1 MARRSGGSR
10 QGRPRPGVAGGRS
23 GGGGG
28 RGRGRR
34 PQGRRAGDRRQRGR
48 PGARPSPPAP
58 RDAGKKPA
66 PPSPADRLTAARDLF
81 TKKRYGEAL
90 KEFDSALRAAEGG
103 AGGAPDG
110 AVRREADRCRAEV
123 ERTRA
128 QLDQIAARIKGAGG
142 AASAAL
148 GQKAAACRFRL
159 GQYAEAIGA
168 LEEAAAASGGAQ
180 GHAADMLAGDCLSA
194 LRRHAEAEDAYLH
207 ALDDGEIPAGKCVQI
222 GDMLAGNGRHAGA
235 ESAYARA
242 AEKGADVHRKLDNCR
257 ARIGRT
263 DFAPGGPPRNDRI
276 RMAIATGRL
285 MERAMRL
292 DRDGR
297 YDDAVPLYIEAF
309 RTDPRMPGGFADR
322 MAGLAA
328 KASAPGPAAAAAA
341 AAPAEAPHS
350 AFHMPAGAAF
360 VVDSNVC
367 IRAMIMHA
375 LGKARS
381 RTVPRGWAEL
391 AGVASSFEKNIKSG
405 SYVLTF
411 KVYHET
417 RSLLYSTRGIGDL
430 LLDHSR
436 EVEVCRA
443 AAGKLD
449 KLWNARGAKMRPNAA
464 LVDEAKRAMWAG
476 WMSADR
482 HTKASWRSRKEV
494 PEKPY
499 KGGCSGEW
507 ADASI
512 LASAIMILRGAG
524 APGGGA
530 GAGAARPESV
540 ALLTKDSDF
549 TMFAGGITAESGV
562 RIVSEF
568 A

>member
-1 MARRSGGSR
+1 MGRRSGGSR

-28 RGRGRR
+28 NRGRGRR
-34 PQGRRAGDRRQRGR
+34 PQGRRQQGRRPRGR
-48 PGARPSPPAP
+48 PAAPPP
-58 RDAGKKPA
+58 PPQDAGAKPA
-66 PPSPADRLTAARDLF
+66 PPSLSDRLAVARGLF

-90 KEFDSALRAAEGG
+90 REFDSALQAAGDG
-103 AGGAPDG
+103 AGAAHDG
-110 AVRREADRCRAEV
+110 AARREADRCRAEV

-128 QLDQIAARIKGAGG
+128 QLEQISERIRGAGG
-142 AASAAL
+142 SAPAAL
-148 GQKAAACRFRL
+148 GQRAAACRFRL
-159 GQYAEAIGA
+159 GQYGEALGT

-180 GHAADMLAGDCLSA
+180 GYAADMLAGDCLSA
-194 LRRHAEAEDAYLH
+194 MRRNAEAEDAYLH

-222 GDMLAGNGRHAGA
+222 AEILASKGRHAGA
-235 ESAYARA
+235 ESAYAKA
-242 AEKGADVHRKLDNCR
+242 AEKGADVHRKLETCR
-257 ARIGRT
+257 ARIGQT
-263 DFAPGGPPRNDRI
+263 DFAHGGPPRNDRT
-276 RMAIATGRL
+276 RMAIATGKL
-285 MERAMRL
+285 MEKAMRL
-292 DRDGR
+292 DKDGR
-297 YDDAVPLYIEAF
+297 YGDAVPLYIEAF
-309 RTDPRMPGGFADR
+309 RTDPRMPAGFADR

-328 KASAPGPAAAAAA
+328 RAAAAPAPA
-341 AAPAEAPHS
+341 PAPAPAEAPHS
-350 AFHMPAGAAF
+350 ASHIPAGTAL

-381 RTVPRGWAEL
+381 KTVPRGWAEL
-391 AGVASSFEKNIKSG
+391 AGVASSFEKNVKSG
-405 SYVLTF
+405 AYVLTF

-436 EVEVCRA
+436 EIEVCRA

-449 KLWNARGAKMRPNAA
+449 KLWGARGAKMRPNAA

-476 WMSADR
+476 WMSADS
-482 HTKASWRSRKEV
+482 HTKAAWRSRKEV

-524 APGGGA
+524 APGGG
-530 GAGAARPESV
+530 GGGGGAARPGDV

-562 RIVSEF
+562 RIVSRFE
-568 A
+568 

>member
-1 MARRSGGSR
+1 MGRRSGGSR
-10 QGRPRPGVAGGRS
+10 PGRTRRSRPGVAGGRS
-23 GGGGG
+23 GGAGG
-28 RGRGRR
+28 RGGRPQGRR
-34 PQGRRAGDRRQRGR
+34 PQGRRPRGR
-48 PGARPSPPAP
+48 PGPPPPPP
-58 RDAGKKPA
+58 RDAAKKPA
-66 PPSPADRLTAARDLF
+66 PPSLSDRLAAARDLF

-90 KEFDSALRAAEGG
+90 KEFDSALRTAGDG
-103 AGGAPDG
+103 AGGGAPDG
-110 AVRREADRCRAEV
+110 AARREADRCRAEV

-128 QLDQIAARIKGAGG
+128 QLEQISARIRGAGG
-142 AASAAL
+142 AAPAAL

-159 GQYAEAIGA
+159 GQYGEALEA

-180 GHAADMLAGDCLSA
+180 GYAADMLAGDCLSA
-194 LRRHAEAEDAYLH
+194 MRRTAEAEDAYLH

-222 GDMLAGNGRHAGA
+222 GEILANKGRHAGA
-235 ESAYARA
+235 ESAYAKA
-242 AEKGADVHRKLDNCR
+242 AERGADVHRKLEICR

-263 DFAPGGPPRNDRI
+263 DFAHGGPPRDDRI

-297 YDDAVPLYIEAF
+297 YDDAVPLYVEAF
-309 RTDPRMPGGFADR
+309 RTDPRMPDGFADR

-328 KASAPGPAAAAAA
+328 KAAAAAA

-350 AFHMPAGAAF
+350 AAHIPAGTAL

-375 LGKARS
+375 LGKTRS

-405 SYVLTF
+405 AYVLTF

-436 EVEVCRA
+436 EIEVCRA

-449 KLWNARGAKMRPNAA
+449 KLWGARGAKMRPNAA

-524 APGGGA
+524 APGGG
-530 GAGAARPESV
+530 GGTARPDDV

-562 RIVSEF
+562 RIVSRF

>member
-1 MARRSGGSR
+1 MGRRSVGAR
-10 QGRPRPGVAGGRS
+10 QGRPRRGPGAGRAAGGRPQARRS
-23 GGGGG
+23 EHRR
-28 RGRGRR
+28 RGRGR
-34 PQGRRAGDRRQRGR
+34 A
-48 PGARPSPPAP
+48 AAAPPAGAP
-58 RDAGKKPA
+58 EAAKKPPA
-66 PPSPADRLTAARDLF
+66 PSPADRLARARDLF

-90 KEFDSALRAAEGG
+90 RAFDSVLRAIEDGG
-103 AGGAPDG
+103 GGGVPRG
-110 AVRREADRCRAEV
+110 AVRREAERCREEV
-123 ERTRA
+123 DRNRA
-128 QLDQIAARIKGAGG
+128 QLEQIGRRIEG
-142 AASAAL
+142 AAGAAGAL
-148 GQKAAACRFRL
+148 AHKAAVCRFRL
-159 GQYAEAIGA
+159 GQYDEALGA
-168 LEEAAAASGGAQ
+168 LEVAGGGASGY
-180 GHAADMLAGDCLSA
+180 AADVLAGDCLLA

-207 ALDDGEIPAGKCVQI
+207 ALDDDGIPAGKCVQI
-222 GDMLAGNGRHAGA
+222 GDMLAGSGRHAGA

-242 AEKGADVHRKLDNCR
+242 AGKGADVHRKLANCR

-263 DFAPGGPPRNDRI
+263 DFAPGGTLHDDRT

-292 DRDGR
+292 DKDGR

-309 RTDPRMPGGFADR
+309 RTDPRMPDGFADR

-328 KASAPGPAAAAAA
+328 SAA
-341 AAPAEAPHS
+341 AAPAAASAGAGGAPHS
-350 AFHMPAGAAF
+350 AAHIPAGTAF

-375 LGKARS
+375 LGKSRS
-381 RTVPRGWAEL
+381 KTVPRGWAEL
-391 AGVASSFEKNIKSG
+391 SGVASSFEKNIKSG
-405 SYVLTF
+405 AYVLTF

-449 KLWNARGAKMRPNAA
+449 KLWAARGAKMRPNAG

-482 HTKASWRSRKEV
+482 STKAFWRSRKEV

-512 LASAIMILRGAG
+512 LASAIMLLRGAA
-524 APGGGA
+524 APDGA
-530 GAGAARPESV
+530 GSGAAAAAARPASV